1 MVVLTD
7 ARKPPEGY
15 VSVQGPTCLE
25 LFAGAGGLALG
36 LQSAGFVARS
46 IVELDTRAVE
56 SLRLN
61 APNGDPWPVV
71 SADVR
76 GLRFDTFGDVDLLA
90 GGPPCQPFSIGG
102 LRRGRHDDR
111 DLLPEAIRAIRES
124 RPKTF
129 LIENVRGLTFPAA
142 RDYFEYSLAQLR
154 HPSVPIR
161 GTDEPRH
168 LRELLAIPEDR
179 QEYRVTWR
187 LLNAADFGVPQQR
200 VRLFIIGIRRDLPAW
215 EWPVPTHSQTALLQ
229 ALMGETY
236 WDDHRVARDVRT
248 LARENAMR
256 AKSQTAERSS
266 GSEPWITVRDVFD
279 RLGPPGSR
287 DGDVAHVEVA
297 GARLYRKHK
306 GSLLDFP
313 AKTVKSG
320 VHGTPGGEHIVVL
333 DDGSHRYFT
342 LRELAAFQTFPDEYR
357 VPSLRSVAHRQL
369 GNAVPVKLARALA
382 RQLFPLVSSQQGDS
396 SGGG

>member
-1 MVVLTD
+1 MVVLTE
-7 ARKPPEGY
+7 APQLGGGSA
-15 VSVQGPTCLE
+15 SVQSPTCLE

-36 LQSAGFVARS
+36 LQSAGFVAQS
-46 IVELDTRAVE
+46 IVELDARAVE
-56 SLRLN
+56 SLRVN

-71 SADVR
+71 AGDVR
-76 GLRFDTFGDVDLLA
+76 KLRFEDYEDVDLLA

-102 LRRGRHDDR
+102 LRRGRHDER
-111 DLLPEAIRAIRES
+111 DLVPEAIRAIRES

-154 HPSVPIR
+154 HPSVAIR
-161 GTDEPRH
+161 GDDEPRH
-168 LRELLAIPEDR
+168 LRELLAIPEEQ
-179 QEYRVTWR
+179 QEYRVSWR

-200 VRLFIIGIRRDLPAW
+200 VRLFIVGTRSDLPAW
-215 EWPVPTHSQTALLQ
+215 EWPVPTHSQTALVE
-229 ALMGETY
+229 ALMGEAY
-236 WDDHRVARDVRT
+236 WNDHGVARSVRAR
-248 LARENAMR
+248 AREAAIR
-256 AKSQTAERSS
+256 TKSQTAERSP
-266 GSEPWITVRDVFD
+266 GSERWLTVRDVFA

-287 DGDVAHVEVA
+287 DGDAAHVEVD

-342 LRELAAFQTFPDEYR
+342 LRELAAFQTFPDDYR

-369 GNAVPVKLARALA
+369 GNAVPVKLAEALA
-382 RQLFPLVSSQQGDS
+382 RQLLSLVSDKQGDDA
-396 SGGG
+396 GGG